1 MQASHSHFGNQLLV
15 WPDASAAACARIRE
29 LSRPSWG
36 PGQAIM
42 RCARNWGRRAMAAVL
57 PLLVAACAGVPR
69 DASLPIDDPY
79 EETNRHVMKA
89 NQEILR
95 PASIVVNAAIPG
107 PVHDRLRDFN
117 SNLKEPRIFVNDV
130 LQGRIEAAG
139 RTGARFAMNSVF
151 GLAGLWDIASRE
163 GIHQQSGDFGQTLFV
178 WGVPSCPYVVR
189 AWLGPATLRDAAG
202 SVVDMFTDPVGYAIG
217 SRVWLSVGQSGLD
230 AAEKLGQLKQ
240 AEDASIDF
248 YSFVRSAYYQTR
260 RAELREAIGQQNVVD
275 SPALDDP
282 DALEEQTPAAAAPPP
297 SPPPAAKKKKK

>member
-1 MQASHSHFGNQLLV
+1 MQGSHSLRVTRLV
-15 WPDASAAACARIRE
+15 VFARAQPASLRARSIGGFRGRSWDPETVMRGARKWARWAAAGA
-29 LSRPSWG
+29 L
-36 PGQAIM
+36 A
-42 RCARNWGRRAMAAVL
+42 
-57 PLLVAACAGVPR
+57 LLTGACASVPR
-69 DASLPIDDPY
+69 DASLPINDPN
-79 EETNRHVMKA
+79 EEMNRHIMKA

-95 PASIVVNAAIPG
+95 PAAVIVDAAIPG

-117 SNLKEPRIFVNDV
+117 SNLKEPRIFVNDM

-163 GIHQQSGDFGQTLFV
+163 GIQQQSGDFGQTLFV
-178 WGVPSCPYVVR
+178 WGVPSGPYVVR
-189 AWLGPATLRDAAG
+189 PWLGPATLRDAAG

-282 DALEEQTPAAAAPPP
+282 DAPAPAAAPAPP
-297 SPPPAAKKKKK
+297 SPPKVKKKKK